1 MSELLTL
8 GRVRLVGDDGAE
20 SLPGGAQPKR
30 IALLAYLALASSD
43 APVRRDTLLALFWPE
58 LGDDEGR
65 PALRQA
71 LYYLRRAVG
80 EDVFISAG
88 DELSLRNG
96 GLRCDAVEFEQLIAA
111 GRSTDALAL
120 YRGDFFDGFHVDDVA
135 SELEEWVARTRARLK
150 RRASTAAWAAADSA
164 AESGQSQQAVE
175 LARRACDLEPDQ
187 EAGWRRLMTLQGQV
201 GDRVGALRTYEELAM
216 RLERELDARPMSE
229 TTALAERIRTADP
242 SSRREVEP
250 AISVSAM
257 AREAPVQ
264 ASSTTTAL
272 PKRVWRPSVI
282 AAIVGSVA
290 VVGAL
295 GAYIRLSD
303 ADAAPSLIAEGALAE
318 RDRIVVADFA
328 NLAGDTLLAA
338 GITEAFR
345 VDLSQSPLVQV
356 LSARQVAGALQR
368 MQRAP
373 DAALS
378 DSLARELAM
387 REGATAIVS
396 GSVANLGGAFTVNVT
411 LASAERGDVLASFR
425 EAATDSSQLLA
436 AVDRASVRLRRRIGE
451 SLRSTR
457 ALPALAQGTTT
468 SLAALRKYTEGQR
481 LFLRGQRSDAI
492 RLYQE
497 AAAIDTGFASAHVAI
512 AMAYASIAE
521 PGRAAAAQ
529 RRALDHQDRL
539 PFLER
544 SFVVA
549 SHAFSVGDRETATD
563 AYRRV
568 LEQYPHDIRAL
579 NNLALIY
586 RDRREFAAAESL
598 FTRAAA
604 IDSTIANLYFGIHSS
619 QLLQRKFRESR
630 LTLDRISRRFPG
642 NPILLNV
649 EIQDAAAQQ
658 DWEGAERNA
667 ETTIAAARGDTLTL
681 IDPYEALAAIVMTQ
695 GRLAEAERHWRT
707 QLALSAAADSRGRHL
722 FGLLQLA
729 RLELRHRDAPAKA
742 LALVDSALAATPLDS
757 VLPGDRPYDDIAR
770 FYALAGRL
778 TRARELMAGAELNDS
793 VLART
798 ASAERSWTR
807 GVIALA
813 EGRAAV
819 AESELRQAADA
830 HECPI
835 CVLPDL
841 GRAYEATEKPGAAVT
856 VYERYLNEATW
867 LFRYEVDGVDLG
879 WVMNRLAELYDTR
892 GETAKAAEM
901 RGRLLRLWRRADPE
915 LQPIV
920 AAARDRLPR

>member
-8 GRVRLVGDDGAE
+8 GRVRLVAGDGME

-58 LGDDEGR
+58 LGEDEGR

-71 LYYLRRAVG
+71 LHYLRRAVG
-80 EDVFISAG
+80 EDVFVSAG
-88 DELSLRNG
+88 DELSLRRG

-111 GRSTDALAL
+111 GRSADALAL

-164 AESGQSQQAVE
+164 AASGQSQHAVE

-187 EAGWRRLMTLQGQV
+187 EAGWRRLMTLQHQV
-201 GDRVGALRTYEELAM
+201 GDRVGALRTYEELAA
-216 RLERELDARPMSE
+216 RLERELDARPTSE
-229 TTALAERIRTADP
+229 TTALAERIRRADA
-242 SSRREVEP
+242 SGGSAVAP
-250 AISVSAM
+250 AINLSA
-257 AREAPVQ
+257 AEHEAPAQ
-264 ASSTTTAL
+264 ESPTNNGAPRGNA
-272 PKRVWRPSVI
+272 WRPVAI
-282 AAIVGSVA
+282 AASIA
-290 VVGAL
+290 IVGAL

-303 ADAAPSLIAEGALAE
+303 ADDAPSLIAEGALGT
-318 RDRIVVADFA
+318 RDRVVVADFA

-345 VDLSQSPLVQV
+345 VDLGQSPLVRV
-356 LSARQVAGALQR
+356 LSARQVAGALER

-378 DSLARELAM
+378 DSLARELAV
-387 REGATAIVS
+387 REGAKAIVT
-396 GSVANLGGAFTVNVT
+396 GSVANVGGTFTVNVT
-411 LASAERGDVLASFR
+411 LASAEGDDVLASFR
-425 EAATDSSQLLA
+425 EAAPDSSQLLA
-436 AVDRASVRLRRRIGE
+436 AVDRASERLRRRIGE
-451 SLRSTR
+451 SLRSVR
-457 ALPALAQGTTT
+457 ALPALAQSTTR

-481 LFLRGQRSDAI
+481 LFLGGRRSDAI

-497 AAAIDTGFASAHVAI
+497 ATAIDTAFASAHLAI
-512 AMAYASIAE
+512 GMAYASIAE
-521 PGRAAAAQ
+521 MGRSTAAQ
-529 RRALDHQDRL
+529 RRAIAHKDRL

-544 SFVVA
+544 SFAVA
-549 SHAFSVGDRETATD
+549 SYAATVGDLETATD

-568 LEQYPHDIRAL
+568 LEQYPHDVRAL

-586 RDRREFAAAESL
+586 RARRQFAAAESL

-604 IDSTIANLYFGIHSS
+604 VDSTIANFYFGIHSA

-630 LTLDRISRRFPG
+630 LTLDRIGRRFPG

-658 DWEGAERNA
+658 DWEAAERAA
-667 ETTIAAARGDTLTL
+667 ESTIAAARGDTLTL
-681 IDPYEALAAIVMTQ
+681 IDPYEALASIVMTQ

-707 QLALSAAADSRGRHL
+707 QLALSAAADSRGRYL

-729 RLELRHRDAPAKA
+729 RLELRHRGSAARA

-757 VLPGDRPYDDIAR
+757 VLPGDRPYDDLAR
-770 FYALAGRL
+770 FYASAGRL
-778 TRARELMAGAELNDS
+778 TRARELMAAAAVNDS
-793 VLART
+793 VLERT
-798 ASAERSWTR
+798 AGPERIWTR

-813 EGRAAV
+813 EGRAGM
-819 AESELRQAADA
+819 AESNLRQAAES
-830 HECPI
+830 HVCPI
-835 CVLPDL
+835 CALPDL
-841 GRAYEATEKPGAAVT
+841 GSSA
-856 VYERYLNEATW
+856 
-867 LFRYEVDGVDLG
+867 
-879 WVMNRLAELYDTR
+879 
-892 GETAKAAEM
+892 
-901 RGRLLRLWRRADPE
+901 
-915 LQPIV
+915 
-920 AAARDRLPR
+920 